1 MAGHSQYANIKH
13 RKAAVDNKRGK
24 LWTKLSKAIIVA
36 AKLGGGDPSANARLR
51 VAITAAKAVSL
62 PNLNIERAIKCGT
75 GELGG
80 GDVEEILYEGYGPS
94 GVAILCDIAT
104 DNRNRTAG
112 EIRKVFEV
120 NGGQL
125 GKLGCVAWM
134 FERKGMFLIPANKV
148 DEDKLMETILEAGAD
163 DMKRQGDNFEVFCT
177 PDQFMAVGEALDKAK
192 IPTNVREVSRIPS
205 NTVDLDATSARS
217 VLKLMEALDD
227 HDDVQNVFANFNL
240 PDDVAA
246 ELAAE

>member
-13 RKAAVDNKRGK
+13 RKERVDNARGK

-62 PNLNIERAIKCGT
+62 PNANIDRAIKCGT

-80 GDVEEILYEGYGPS
+80 GDVEEILYEGYGPG
-94 GVAILCDIAT
+94 GVAILCEIAT

-112 EIRKVFEV
+112 EIRKLFEV
-120 NGGQL
+120 SGGQL

-134 FERKGMFLIPANKV
+134 FERKGLFAIPADKV
-148 DEDKLMETILEAGAD
+148 NEDQVMEIVLEAGAD
-163 DMKRQGDNFEVFCT
+163 DMKRQGDSFEVLCT
-177 PDQFMAVGEALDKAK
+177 PDQFTTVADALDKAK
-192 IPTNVREVSRIPS
+192 VPTTVREVSRIAS
-205 NTVDLDATSARS
+205 NMVDIDADVARK
-217 VLKLMEALDD
+217 VIKLMQALDD

-240 PDDVAA
+240 PGEVAA
-246 ELAAE
+246 ELAAS

>member
-13 RKAAVDNKRGK
+13 RKERVDNARGK

-36 AKLGGGDPSANARLR
+36 AKLGGGDPSANSRLR

-62 PNLNIERAIKCGT
+62 PNANIERAIKCGI

-80 GDVEEILYEGYGPS
+80 GNVEEVLYEGFGPHS
-94 GVAILCDIAT
+94 VAILCEIAT

-112 EIRKVFEV
+112 EIRKVFEHHD
-120 NGGQL
+120 GEL
-125 GKLGCVAWM
+125 GKLGCAAWM
-134 FERKGMFLIPANKV
+134 FDRKGLFVIPADKV
-148 DEDKLMETILEAGAD
+148 NEDQVMEIVLEAGAD
-163 DMKRQGDNFEVFCT
+163 DMKRQGDSFEVICS
-177 PDQFMAVGEALDKAK
+177 PDQFTAVGDALDKAQ
-192 IPTNVREVSRIPS
+192 IPTTLRQVSRIA
-205 NTVDLDATSARS
+205 NNLVDLDAEAARK
-217 VLKLMEALDD
+217 VIKLMQALDD

-240 PDDVAA
+240 PDEVAA